1 MPTPASIARHPVHPI
16 LVTLPIGLWVFSLV
30 ADLVFLAGWGNPIW
44 KVVAWYAIGGGI
56 AGAVLAAIP
65 GFIDFR
71 SITERRV
78 RKVGLAH
85 LTLNLIA
92 SGLFALS
99 FGLRFL
105 MPLEVLPVVI
115 SAL

>member
-1 MPTPASIARHPVHPI
+1 MGEPDLEGGR
-16 LVTLPIGLWVFSLV
+16 LVRDRGR
-30 ADLVFLAGWGNPIW
+30 
-44 KVVAWYAIGGGI
+44 
-56 AGAVLAAIP
+56 P

-92 SGLFALS
+92 LGLFALS

-115 SAL
+115 SALGVVVLGFGGWLGGELVFIHGMGVKAAE